1 MDIADEQQAGVIVE
15 ASSAA
20 PAPVQQLDPYALAS
34 IGARLKSLFQQYEN
48 DRRLIEERWLR
59 NLRQYLGVYDPEILS
74 QLSPTRSRAY
84 PKVTRVKVIS
94 VLSRI
99 MNLMFPGN
107 ERNWEIKAS
116 PSPDMSPED
125 VQQAVMEALKKQQEA
140 GLPPT
145 LDDLTV
151 KYAVQRLADERAKTL
166 AELLDDQL
174 QELGGDQ
181 TQDYVALNH
190 KVAQSGILY
199 GLGLLRGPFLRT
211 EERTSWQLDPMTGR
225 PAPTVTT
232 VYKPQFEFLPVWDFY
247 PDMTAKTLLQMDG
260 YFIRLVMSRAQVK
273 ALSRRPD
280 FMAPQITRYLTQHTT
295 GNYQPKTFET
305 QLREIGVKA
314 GVNETRPDTGRYEIL
329 VWNGTMSG
337 SDLKQCGVEVAPG
350 QETEDLEAEIWM
362 LDGTIIKAEINAWR
376 RMGVSVRT
384 IHPFLFDEDDT
395 SPVGNGLPTVIRDSQ
410 MSIAASTRMLLDN
423 ASVVCGPNIEVNV
436 DLMAPGVD
444 VSDIRAYKVWER
456 EGTGAEASM
465 PAVRNI
471 PIDAHMDEL
480 LKLIETFMRFSDLET
495 FVGPATGGDME
506 RGFSEPMRTAA
517 GASMLRGDA
526 ALPFKDIVRRFDA
539 FTQSV
544 ITSLVQ
550 FNRRFNPHKAPTG
563 DYNVIARGATSL
575 IAKEIRGIQI
585 DQLAATLSPDERIH
599 VDERKLVEQRFA
611 VRDLTDLLVSPDEA
625 ERRKASA
632 AQQASEMAEMQKSLM
647 EAERRKTLADAFK
660 GIAQGQKNAANADA
674 ATAQSALKLLDA
686 GMPPEQN
693 GMGGNTA
700 PGGAGE

>member
-1 MDIADEQQAGVIVE
+1 MDMMETPQDTVMVGETP
-15 ASSAA
+15 AA
-20 PAPVQQLDPYALAS
+20 PAPVRQLDPRALEM
-34 IGARLKSLFQQYEN
+34 IGTRLKSLFQQYES

-74 QLSPTRSRAY
+74 QLSATRSRAY
-84 PKVTRVKVIS
+84 PKVTRIKVIS

-107 ERNWEIKAS
+107 ERNWSLKAS

-125 VQQAVMEALKKQQEA
+125 VAQAVQQALAKQQEA

-145 LDDLTV
+145 LNDTTV
-151 KYAVQRLADERAKTL
+151 RHAVQRLADERADAL
-166 AELLDDQL
+166 SQLLDDQL

-181 TQDYVALNH
+181 TMDYVALNH
-190 KVAQSGILY
+190 KVAQSGIMY
-199 GLGLLRGPFLRT
+199 GLGMLRGPFLRT
-211 EERTSWQLDPMTGR
+211 EERTTWQMDPLTGQ
-225 PAPTVTT
+225 PAPVVTT
-232 VYKPQFEFLPVWDFY
+232 SYKPQFEFLPVWDFY

-280 FMAPQITRYLTQHTT
+280 FFKSQITTFLAQHTT
-295 GNYQPKTFET
+295 GNYQPKSYET
-305 QLREIGVKA
+305 QLREIGVKS
-314 GVNETRPDTGRYEIL
+314 GVNEQRPDSGRYEVL

-337 SDLKQCGVEVAPG
+337 TDLMKCGVAVEPG

-376 RMGVSVRT
+376 RMGMSVRT

-395 SPVGNGLPTVIRDSQ
+395 SPVGNGLPSVIRDSQ
-410 MSIAASTRMLLDN
+410 MSIAAATRMLLDN

-436 DLMAPGVD
+436 DLIAPGVD

-456 EGTGAEASM
+456 EGTGADASM

-480 LKLIETFMRFSDLET
+480 LKIVETFMRFADLET

-550 FNRRFNPHKAPTG
+550 FNRRFNPHKAPAG

-575 IAKEIRGIQI
+575 IAKEVRGIQI
-585 DQLAATLSPDERIH
+585 DQLAATLSPDERVH

-611 VRDLTDLLVSPDEA
+611 VRDLTDLLVPPDEA
-625 ERRKASA
+625 ERRQAAA
-632 AQQASEMAEMQKSLM
+632 AQRAAEMEDLQKQSM
-647 EAERRKTLADAFK
+647 QAEIRKTAADAFK

-686 GMPPEQN
+686 GAPREVP
-693 GMGGNTA
+693 
-700 PGGAGE
+700 PGGGMPRTGGGR